1 VASGAE
7 RLGAGSGW
15 RAVSLIGLTVV
26 LLVVVAVASGG
37 VDVPGVRS
45 GPGSA
50 PSPAGPSAGSV
61 GYLLLLAIAGFAGV
75 VALLAFAFMGAS
87 WSSRAGGRVAGGARV
102 PRWLGVILL
111 VAVAAFPIAV
121 ASWVGGRGGEGR
133 ETVSGVRS
141 SAPGVAVPR
150 PDELPASSYRWSW
163 TPVIA
168 AVGIALGATVVAVTV
183 RTRERRRAMPRR
195 RAGKPATA
203 ALARL
208 DRTIE
213 ELRRDPDPRHA
224 VISAY
229 AWMED
234 ELTENGWGR
243 RPSSA
248 PFEYLD
254 EALRELAVPPV
265 PARTLTDLF
274 EIARFSR
281 RPVDPSMK
289 DRAIAALV
297 EIRESLRGERSG

>member
-26 LLVVVAVASGG
+26 LLLVVAVASGG
-37 VDVPGVRS
+37 VDVPGVGR
-45 GPGSA
+45 GPGGA
-50 PSPAGPSAGSV
+50 SPPVGVSPGSL

-75 VALLAFAFMGAS
+75 VALLVFVFMGAS
-87 WSSRAGGRVAGGARV
+87 WSSRAGGRVAGGTRV

-121 ASWVGGRGGEGR
+121 ASWVGGARGGR
-133 ETVSGVRS
+133 ETVSGVRG
-141 SAPGVAVPR
+141 SASGVAVPR

-163 TPVIA
+163 TPVIV
-168 AVGIALGATVVAVTV
+168 AVGIALGATVVAAGL
-183 RTRERRRAMPRR
+183 RTRDRRRRTIGRPSR
-195 RAGKPATA
+195 GTTGT
-203 ALARL
+203 LARL

-234 ELTENGWGR
+234 ELTESGWGR
-243 RPSSA
+243 RPSRA

-254 EALRELAVPPV
+254 EALRELAVPPA
-265 PARTLTDLF
+265 PAHSLTELF
-274 EIARFSR
+274 EVARFSR
-281 RPVDPSMK
+281 RRVDTSMK

-297 EIRESLRGERSG
+297 EIRGSLRGERSG

>member
-15 RAVSLIGLTVV
+15 RVVSLVGLTVA
-26 LLVVVAVASGG
+26 LLAVVAVASGG
-37 VDVPGVRS
+37 VDVPGVRR
-45 GPGSA
+45 GVGSA
-50 PSPAGPSAGSV
+50 PSPAGPSAGSF

-75 VALLAFAFMGAS
+75 VVLLAFAFMGAS
-87 WSSRAGGRVAGGARV
+87 WSSRAGGRLAGGTRV

-121 ASWVGGRGGEGR
+121 ASWVVGAPAGH
-133 ETVSGVRS
+133 ETVSGVRR
-141 SAPGVAVPR
+141 SAPGVGVPR
-150 PDELPASSYRWSW
+150 PNEMPASRYGWSW

-168 AVGIALGATVVAVTV
+168 AVGIALGATVVAVGL
-183 RTRERRRAMPRR
+183 RTRERHRGMPRR
-195 RAGKPATA
+195 RAGRAATA
-203 ALARL
+203 ALATL

-234 ELTENGWGR
+234 ELTESGWGR

-254 EALRELAVPPV
+254 EALRELAVPPA
-265 PARTLTDLF
+265 PARSLTDLF

-281 RPVDPSMK
+281 RRVDPSMK

-297 EIRESLRGERSG
+297 EIQGSLRGESSG